1 MAGLFDGAE
10 FGDKYKTRGG
20 YMAIYALT
28 YGSVTRNKC
37 VKLMVKLTCRDGIER
52 IIEIIVDSVTGK
64 RIYGEET
71 EMDRFD
77 IVSRWED

>member
-10 FGDKYKTRGG
+10 FGDKYRTRGG
-20 YMAIYALT
+20 YMAIYALA
-28 YGSVTRNKC
+28 YGDEIRQC

-52 IIEIIVDSVTGK
+52 IVEIIVDSVTGK

>member
-28 YGSVTRNKC
+28 YGDETKKC
-37 VKLMVKLTCRDGIER
+37 VKMMVKFISQDKTEHVID
-52 IIEIIVDSVTGK
+52 IIVDSVTGK